1 MARGR
6 KQEQTVQDT
15 PLVELNQQALA
26 TANQALTT
34 MSVQAIAIQ
43 QQFGLESIDPAT
55 LEAEIAIWAEHAN
68 RSLHMVGA
76 RLLALRT
83 VSVQG
88 EWLERL
94 NRLSIGERLARRLMA
109 ATLKC
114 VAADGKPREKVLQLP
129 RSKVLELTALDDDQL
144 DVLENGGTLT
154 DYAMSLDEIDRM
166 TVSELKARI
175 KETAQTVD
183 AKQAL
188 IEAKNAENDSLKE
201 ALARPFK
208 PDPDSVAQS
217 AEEQSLLDQLR
228 DAVTAVETSVLQLM
242 PLAQRVMDGSW
253 SDACG
258 LRGRQSVEYVAQRV
272 ADVFIDARIE
282 VDFEARLT
290 PHWVAKAKSH
300 ARSGKAGKA
309 ATES

>member
-43 QQFGLESIDPAT
+43 QQFGLESMDPAT
-55 LEAEIAIWAEHAN
+55 LEAEIGIWAEHAN
-68 RSLHMVGA
+68 RSLQMVGA

-144 DVLENGGTLT
+144 DVLENGGTLS

-175 KETAQTVD
+175 KDAEQTVQ
-183 AKQAL
+183 AKQAVIVSKTTEL
-188 IEAKNAENDSLKE
+188 DELKE
-201 ALARPFK
+201 ALYRPFK
-208 PDPDSVAQS
+208 PDPDTSARS
-217 AEEQSLLDQLR
+217 AEEQSLLDQIR
-228 DAVTAVETSVLQLM
+228 DGVTAVETAVLQLM
-242 PLAQRVMDGSW
+242 PLAQSVMNGSL
-253 SDACG
+253 SEACG
-258 LRGRQSVEYVAQRV
+258 LRGRQSLEYVAQRV
-272 ADVFIDARIE
+272 ADVFVEARID
-282 VDFEARLT
+282 VDFEARVK
-290 PHWVAKAKSH
+290 PHWMEKAKSH
-300 ARSGKAGKA
+300 AKARNA
-309 ATES
+309 AAAS